1 MSKKLKIIT
10 GASGYIGKVLA
21 KELNKKKI
29 KFIGIDKQPRNDK
42 STIKLDLK
50 DKNKTFKFF
59 NKIDCDVIFHL
70 ATYSS
75 AAYKKNFEVC
85 FMEDLVS
92 LQNLIF
98 SIKKNKKTPRLIYMS
113 SSYVYS
119 GLKINKSSGVNEKK
133 LLNPVHN
140 FGFAKKFFEEY
151 LTKYYPNSIIFRLS
165 SVFGEGE
172 FIRGNTKANIYNM
185 AIEAKKNNEVI
196 IWGKGNR
203 KIQYV
208 YIRDLMKYLILKNKI
223 IGIFNLAGKEY
234 VKISVLSK
242 KICNFFG
249 SKVVYLKDK
258 KEGETLSYMNTNK
271 LRYKMKNYFTDF
283 EKNLVNYLKKF

>member
-1 MSKKLKIIT
+1 MSKKVKIIT
-10 GASGYIGKVLA
+10 GVLGYIGKELA
-21 KELNKKKI
+21 REFHKNKI
-29 KFIGIDKQPRNDK
+29 KFIGIDKRLTKDK
-42 STIKLDLK
+42 SVINIDLK
-50 DKNKTFKFF
+50 DKNNTLKFF
-59 NKIDCDVIFHL
+59 NKLDYDEIFHF
-70 ATYSS
+70 ATYS
-75 AAYKKNFEVC
+75 AEEYRKNFEIS
-85 FMEDLVS
+85 FLEDLVS

-98 SIKKNKKTPRLIYMS
+98 SIKKNKKNPRLIYMS

-140 FGFAKKFFEEY
+140 FGFAKKFFEDY
-151 LTKYYPNSIIFRLS
+151 LTKYYPNSVIFRLS
-165 SVFGEGE
+165 NVFGEGE
-172 FIRGNTKANIYNM
+172 FLIPNTVHNM
-185 AIEAKKNNEVI
+185 AAEAKKNNKVI

-208 YIRDLMKYLILKNKI
+208 YMRDLMKYLILKNKI

-271 LRYKMKNYFTDF
+271 LRYKMKNYFIDF